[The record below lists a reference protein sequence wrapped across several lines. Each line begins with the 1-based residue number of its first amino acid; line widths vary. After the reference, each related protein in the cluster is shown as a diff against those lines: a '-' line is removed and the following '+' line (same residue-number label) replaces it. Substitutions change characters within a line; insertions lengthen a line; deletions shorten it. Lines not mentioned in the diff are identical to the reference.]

1 MNAHFFDLDTLIRV
15 ENSVWVVSKIKP
27 NIPLLKISPS
37 EFKMIKNGIYRKY
50 NCPLIIGDKSYWL
63 PENLLSEIK
72 IKCKTN
78 KCDITD
84 VVFSMQE
91 FMNPE
96 IIESL
101 NYSILKDNFI
111 HLKNTSDDI
120 YVISSKNTE
129 TNYESVIKKLES
141 YLFDLGVKIKKFY
154 HISETF
160 YNRDEDEIS
169 HKKVRLLVQHLVGF
183 KTDVDKFADESI
195 EKYDTI
201 YFYDDEP
208 STINLAKDVNSLL
221 YLLISNTK
229 NTHSDNIKNNLKSG
243 DHYLVINKVTHNKIQ
258 PFLTNK
264 IVLKVSNIAK
274 TFESFKYRF

>member
-201 YFYDDEP
+201 YFYDDDP